1 MNTFR
6 THIFLLALV
15 LISLVAGCDIAPPS
29 YDRSLVVE
37 AWFDTAAPMPPV
49 RITTTRSLTD
59 ALIPEPAPPGT
70 QLKVVMADRIITYER
85 SMDAPLWFLP
95 VDSGGPPANA
105 GALFDVRVDA
115 PETSLRA
122 SGMMPPKV
130 TLQDI
135 HVSAPDR
142 PISAVL
148 IDSLNVGLDSLNLA
162 VNATTGYIYPVQV
175 SLTWEDDSFDGWMET
190 RLQPENAFSSSLID
204 FFLLPSE
211 VFTES
216 SARHLGN
223 GSLQWEGVY
232 AVPVGTPDSPLPAH
246 SLRVVLRRGDDRFA
260 RFITSREAPDRREPV
275 TNVNGGLGFIGGVST
290 DSIRVDVLQ

>member
-1 MNTFR
+1 MNPFR
-6 THIFLLALV
+6 IHIFPLVLV
-15 LISLVAGCDIAPPS
+15 LISLVAGCDAVSPS

-49 RITTTRSLTD
+49 RISTTRSLTD
-59 ALIPEPAPPGT
+59 ALIPEPAPAGT
-70 QLKVVMADRIITYER
+70 QLKVVIDDRIIAYER
-85 SMDAPLWFLP
+85 NPDAPLWFLP
-95 VDSGGPPANA
+95 VDSGGVPATE
-105 GALFDVRVDA
+105 GALFDVRVEA

-122 SGMMPPKV
+122 SGVMPPKV

-135 HVSAPDR
+135 RVSAPDR

-216 SARHLGN
+216 SAQNLDN

-232 AVPVGTPDSPLPAH
+232 AVPVGSPDSPLPAH

-260 RFITSREAPDRREPV
+260 RFITSTEAPDRREPV
-275 TNVNGGLGFIGGVST
+275 MNVNGGLGFIGGVST
-290 DSIRVDVLQ
+290 DSIRVDVLR

>member
-1 MNTFR
+1 VNTFR
-6 THIFLLALV
+6 AHIFPLALV
-15 LISLVAGCDIAPPS
+15 LVSLVAGCDAVSPS

-49 RITTTRSLTD
+49 RISTTRSLTD

-70 QLKVVMADRIITYER
+70 QLKVVIDDRVITYER
-85 SMDAPLWFLP
+85 SPDTPLWFLP
-95 VDSGGPPANA
+95 VDSGGPATA

-115 PETSLRA
+115 PESSLRA

-135 HVSAPDR
+135 QVSVPDR

-148 IDSLNVGLDSLNLA
+148 IDSLNVGLDSLNVA

-175 SLTWEDDSFDGWMET
+175 SLTWDDDSFDGWMET

-211 VFTES
+211 VFIES
-216 SARHLGN
+216 SAQNLGN

-232 AVPVGTPDSPLPAH
+232 AVPVGSPDSPLPAH

-275 TNVNGGLGFIGGVST
+275 MNVYGGLGFIGGVST
-290 DSIRVDVLQ
+290 DSIRVDVRQ